1 MKLKTNFFYTLRE
14 NAKDEDSTSG
24 NLLVRSG
31 MIKKIGAG
39 IYMFMP
45 LGLRTFN
52 NIKNIIKEEMDNAG
66 AQELLMPS
74 LIPEEYYEVCG
85 RVASLGSSMFHLKDR
100 YSKPYVL
107 GPTHEELFTVAAKNM
122 VRSYKDLPFTIYQQA
137 PKYRDEPRPRYGLI
151 RVREFTMKDAYSFDK
166 DEEGLDISYHKMYEA
181 YKKIFN
187 RIGLNY
193 AIVKADTGVMGGS
206 LSEEFQAITDIGEDT
221 IVLCD
226 KCDYSSNIEVSKR
239 IPDEPSKE
247 ELKEKELVETP
258 NMQTIEE
265 VTKFLNIDI
274 KKTVKALL
282 MNIDGKLTIF
292 FVRGDRT
299 LNETK
304 VTKLLKCNEI
314 NFADDALISTSN
326 ACPGFT
332 GPINLTGAQ
341 IIIDEEVLNMTN
353 FVVGANKEGYHYMNA
368 NINDFTYDISADI
381 VNVEEGDTC
390 PVCGGKLYFKK
401 GIEVGNTFKLGTK
414 YSEKFDLT
422 YLDENN
428 KINPVVMGCY
438 GIGPG
443 RILASYV
450 EQNNDDKGIIWPL
463 NIAPFKV
470 AICALNTNDENC
482 MNYANKLHDDLEKAG
497 IDTIL
502 DDREERPGIKF
513 NDMDLIGI
521 PIRITIGKKLN
532 DGLVEFKLRKESESI
547 DLPKDEILEYITKYI
562 KENI

>member
-14 NAKDEDSTSG
+14 NAKDEDSISG

-74 LIPEEYYEVCG
+74 IIPEEYYEVCG

-326 ACPGFT
+326 DCPGFT

-482 MNYANKLHDDLEKAG
+482 MNYANKLHDDLVKAG

-547 DLPKDEILEYITKYI
+547 DLPKDEVLEYITKYI